1 MDYKI
6 KLKNICETSEIV
18 RLPDDAQGF
27 ILSQILKNF
36 TDQDCVIVAEN
47 DLQMENFTTQ
57 IKFFFPEISE
67 RFEILFFP
75 AWDCLPYDRASPKAA
90 IASARIKCLYKI
102 SQQNSDKKFLI
113 LTNVNSVLQKTLAPS
128 ELKNYGL
135 KIAAKSKISIS
146 QISNFLVSSGYE
158 RSPSANMAGEFA
170 VRGGIVDFVTEKAA
184 DLIGYRIDFFG
195 DEIESIRAF
204 DPLTQ
209 ITQELLREIEILP
222 ASEVALNEKTV
233 TTFRQK
239 YREKFGASLDDQ
251 LYHAIS
257 EKRSYAGMEHW
268 LPFFY
273 EENLVSFFDHFSSD
287 VTLSSACSG
296 PVEGSKGD
304 SGHGLESCFDPSTGS
319 GQAELSMTSRKNAA
333 IFLNQ
338 KIFHQAQARRKIIEE
353 YFQARIDAPKQE
365 NNYRPI
371 APDLLYLSLEELQ
384 QKIAQQQT
392 ISFNSFDATDL
403 NQRIFDLEIKPIPD
417 FALAGRSNKQ
427 NPFQLF
433 KDFFPH
439 NPQQKIVI
447 SCFGD
452 ASRSQINRILRD
464 YDLNSVPI
472 ENFAQIATL
481 PKNFIGLINL
491 PLSHGFQTS
500 DLIFISEQDLLGEK
514 VIRRKSANKAASQ
527 RLVEEGLSINL
538 GELVVHRDH
547 GIGKFDGIHTITV
560 GDSVTYE
567 PPSSRLRVDSSP
579 LDRGIL
585 EPQKKNLT
593 RVDMIKILYGG
604 GDVLFVPVD
613 DINLITR
620 YGADNPLIQLDR
632 LGNFGWKNRK
642 EKVRKKIK
650 IAAEELLKIAAAR
663 HLKKAPIFIPD
674 QHFYDEFKARFG
686 FVETEDQLKAIEEVE
701 EDLQRG
707 SPMDRLVCGDVG
719 FGKTE
724 VALRASAVVV
734 GSVVA
739 DPRIGHCELAG
750 GHVGPPL
757 HQIAIVAPT
766 TLLVRQHFKNFTKRF
781 ENTGIKIAQL
791 SRLVSTSDAKKTRA
805 DLESGA
811 VDIVIGT
818 HALLQK
824 NIKFKNLA
832 LVIIDEEQHF
842 GVAQKERLKELR
854 NEVHILT
861 LSATPIP
868 RTLQMSLTGVK
879 DLSLI
884 ATPPID
890 RLAVR
895 NFTMP
900 YDSVIVREAVL
911 REHNRSGRVFFV
923 VPRIRDIEE
932 MEPRL
937 KILLPEIK
945 IRHAH
950 GGMAPTELDEIMN
963 DFVDGKI
970 DMLLSTT
977 IIESGIDIS
986 EANTMIIYR
995 AEMFGLSQLYQLR
1008 GRVGRGKVRA
1018 YAYLMLSPK
1027 KLSDESRK
1035 KLEVMQNLDS
1045 LGVGFS
1051 IASHDMDIRGS
1062 GNLLGD
1068 EQSGHVRETG
1078 VELYQQMLLET
1089 IEELK
1094 RDECRTGFVTPSSCS
1109 AQDDKGYKHEDGVT
1123 NPLLQTDQP
1132 TINNQ
1137 QPIPDFSVQ
1146 LKLGISLLIPESY
1159 MPDLSL
1165 RMNFYKKIA
1174 NVRNELD
1181 QDQLQ
1186 LEMVDRFGKI
1196 PEEILNLMEVARLKF
1211 TCKKVGVERLEI
1223 ISDGILIGFKDNKFA
1238 APESLMQMI
1247 FSSKNQIKLH
1257 AGQKVF
1263 FICDVKSTSLKIS
1276 SANQVLEKLEQLIS
1290 KK

>member
-1 MDYKI
+1 M
-6 KLKNICETSEIV
+6 

-27 ILSQILKNF
+27 VLSQILKNF
-36 TDQDCVIVAEN
+36 TGNFTNGDCVIVAEN
-47 DLQMENFTTQ
+47 DLQMENFATQ
-57 IKFFFPEISE
+57 VKFFSPEIFE

-102 SQQNSDKKFLI
+102 SQRSSDKKFLI
-113 LTNVNSVLQKTLAPS
+113 LTTVNAVLQKVVNPA

-146 QISNFLVSSGYE
+146 QISNFLVTSGYE

-209 ITQELLREIEILP
+209 ITQEQLREIEILP

-233 TTFRQK
+233 KNFREK

-251 LYHAIS
+251 LYNAIS
-257 EKRSYAGMEHW
+257 EKRSYTGMEHW

-273 EENLVSFFDHFSSD
+273 EENLVSFFDYFLNCERAL
-287 VTLSSACSG
+287 T
-296 PVEGSKGD
+296 
-304 SGHGLESCFDPSTGS
+304 
-319 GQAELSMTSRKNAA
+319 

-338 KIFHQAQARRKIIEE
+338 KIFHQAQAREKITAE

-371 APDLLYLSLEELQ
+371 APDLLYLSSEELK
-384 QKIAQQQT
+384 QKLAQHQT

-417 FALAGRSNKQ
+417 FALAGKSNKQ

-433 KDFFPH
+433 KTFFPP

-452 ASRSQINRILRD
+452 ASRSQINRILHD
-464 YDLNSVPI
+464 YDLNSIPI
-472 ENFAQIATL
+472 ENFVQIHNL

-547 GIGKFDGIHTITV
+547 GIGKFDGIHLIAA
-560 GDSVTYE
+560 GSVKTD
-567 PPSSRLRVDSSP
+567 L
-579 LDRGIL
+579 L
-585 EPQKKNLT
+585 
-593 RVDMIKILYGG
+593 KILYGG

-686 FVETEDQLKAIEEVE
+686 FVETEDQAKAIEEVE

-724 VALRASAVVV
+724 VALRASALVVSRKSLV
-734 GSVVA
+734 VSQIECGMGYECRTGFITPSSRSVQ
-739 DPRIGHCELAG
+739 DDEGHEHG
-750 GHVGPPL
+750 DGVTNPVPL
-757 HQIAIVAPT
+757 NTSQIAIVAPT
-766 TLLVRQHFKNFTKRF
+766 TLLVRQHFKNFSKRF

-791 SRLVSTSDAKKTRA
+791 SRLVSAADAKKTRA
-805 DLESGA
+805 ELESG
-811 VDIVIGT
+811 VIDIVIGT

-937 KILLPEIK
+937 KTLLPEIK

-950 GGMAPTELDEIMN
+950 GGMAPSELDEIMN

-1094 RDECRTGFVTPSSCS
+1094 RNECGTGNERRTGFVTPSSRS
-1109 AQDDKGYKHEDGVT
+1109 VQNGEGHEREDGVT
-1123 NPLLQTDQP
+1123 NPVLQSEGSVSHY
-1132 TINNQ
+1132 
-1137 QPIPDFSVQ
+1137 SVQ

-1186 LEMVDRFGKI
+1186 LEMIDRFGKI

-1211 TCKKVGVERLEI
+1211 ACKKVGVERLEI
-1223 ISDGILIGFKDNKFA
+1223 ISDGILINFKDNKFA

-1276 SANQVLEKLEQLIS
+1276 SVNQVLEKLEQLIS

>member
-27 ILSQILKNF
+27 VLSQILKNF
-36 TDQDCVIVAEN
+36 TENFTNGNCVIVAEN
-47 DLQMENFTTQ
+47 DLQMENFATQ
-57 IKFFFPEISE
+57 IKFFSPEITE
-67 RFEILFFP
+67 KFEILFFP

-113 LTNVNSVLQKTLAPS
+113 LTNVNAVLQKTVNPA

-146 QISNFLVSSGYE
+146 QISNFLVTSGYE

-209 ITQELLREIEILP
+209 ITQEQLREIEILP

-233 TTFRQK
+233 TNFRQK
-239 YREKFGASLDDQ
+239 YRENFGARIPLSRGIESSRQRDEGGSLLDDQ
-251 LYHAIS
+251 LYNAIS
-257 EKRSYAGMEHW
+257 EKRSYIGMEHW

-273 EENLVSFFDHFSSD
+273 EENLVSFFDYFLNCEPRL
-287 VTLSSACSG
+287 T
-296 PVEGSKGD
+296 
-304 SGHGLESCFDPSTGS
+304 
-319 GQAELSMTSRKNAA
+319 

-338 KIFHQAQARRKIIEE
+338 KIFHQAQAREKIIAE

-371 APDLLYLSLEELQ
+371 APDLLYLSSEELQ
-384 QKIAQQQT
+384 QKISQHQK
-392 ISFNSFDATDL
+392 ISFNSFDASDL

-417 FALAGRSNKQ
+417 FALAGNSNKQ

-433 KDFFPH
+433 KTFFPP

-452 ASRSQINRILRD
+452 ASRSQINRILHD
-464 YDLNSVPI
+464 YDLNSIPI
-472 ENFAQIATL
+472 ENFAQIHNL

-491 PLSHGFQTS
+491 PLNHGFQTS

-547 GIGKFDGIHTITV
+547 GIGKFDGIHLIAAGNIKT
-560 GDSVTYE
+560 D
-567 PPSSRLRVDSSP
+567 L
-579 LDRGIL
+579 L
-585 EPQKKNLT
+585 
-593 RVDMIKILYGG
+593 KILYGG

-663 HLKKAPIFIPD
+663 HLRKAPIFIPD

-724 VALRASAVVV
+724 VALRASALVVSRKSTV
-734 GSVVA
+734 VSQIECGTGYECRTGFITSSSRSVQN
-739 DPRIGHCELAG
+739 DEGHEREDGVIIPVLQTLPQTPENLTPYA
-750 GHVGPPL
+750 L
-757 HQIAIVAPT
+757 HLTPNNPQIAIVAPT
-766 TLLVRQHFKNFTKRF
+766 TLLVRQHFKNFSKRF
-781 ENTGIKIAQL
+781 ENTGIKITQL
-791 SRLVSTSDAKKTRA
+791 SRLVTTADAKKTRA
-805 DLESGA
+805 ELESGA
-811 VDIVIGT
+811 IDIVIGT

-937 KILLPEIK
+937 KTLLPEIK

-950 GGMAPTELDEIMN
+950 GGMAPSELDEIMN

-1027 KLSDESRK
+1027 KLSAESQK

-1089 IEELK
+1089 IEDLK
-1094 RDECRTGFVTPSSCS
+1094 NNPESPTTT
-1109 AQDDKGYKHEDGVT
+1109 DDLRLT
-1123 NPLLQTDQP
+1123 TD
-1132 TINNQ
+1132 
-1137 QPIPDFSVQ
+1137 DYSVQ
-1146 LKLGISLLIPESY
+1146 LKLGISLLIPEAY

-1174 NVRNELD
+1174 RIESTED
-1181 QDQLQ
+1181 QEILIT
-1186 LEMVDRFGKI
+1186 EMTDRFGKI
-1196 PEEILNLMEVARLKF
+1196 PEEILNLIEVARLKF
-1211 TCKKVGVERLEI
+1211 ACKKVGIEKLEVA
-1223 ISDGILIGFKDNKFA
+1223 SDGILISFKDNKFT
-1238 APESLMQMI
+1238 APEDLMQLI
-1247 FSSKNQIKLH
+1247 FSSKNQIKLS

-1263 FICDVKSTSLKIS
+1263 FAGNVKNIADKFSAAFAVIQKLNQLLK
-1276 SANQVLEKLEQLIS
+1276 
-1290 KK
+1290 